1 MTKRLTAVALI
12 CICLLTFGLFLKPVS
27 VHADETQQ
35 FTGEA
40 TLLKQDST
48 SGTFQITVS
57 NKGEDFDGTVR
68 FQIDADGGAKAY
80 SAFDTKMTLPQDGQK
95 QYMITVPLDDYSS
108 SKGLAFLTF
117 LDDKG
122 EALQLIKLTGILGDK
137 AGKTTVGVLSDSFD
151 KLSYLQMPGQ
161 TYYANNKER
170 SINLI
175 ELSSSDL
182 KKSLSGLYFLVI
194 DDYDMS
200 ALDSKQIAAIEDWVN
215 QGGWLIIGTGS
226 RGSDMISAFSK
237 GFLDLA
243 YVSTTEAGTPNE
255 ASKIINKHQG
265 DYTTYV
271 NNGVNLQDLAYSEF
285 TYSGTSGYF
294 SSEHPGWN
302 IQIGQGCALV
312 LGISLSDLQV
322 QSGSENIVYSLYDEV
337 QYNSLKSSS
346 YTDRDNWAYMAS
358 RALSAIDRQFTDVN
372 FTSLKVLIFLYAILV
387 GPVLYLIL
395 RRAKRSEWYWVGI
408 PILGVVFVG
417 LVYLCGNGM
426 QVRGTKMYS
435 VSVQQADGE
444 TDPDVNTYLLGYRSG
459 TKEWTTKLNDN
470 YMYAGS
476 AFSTYV
482 TASRKVPEYV
492 NHIVY
497 DGDKI
502 RIGANPT
509 TNFESEYMKAFGSGI
524 SVGSIDTDQVV
535 LDSNAQSGSVT
546 NNTNQDFPYLALQ
559 SSDYI
564 LILTDVK
571 AGETVDIADAI
582 KNKKYVYNQADAYL
596 DDAFDKLVDYYN
608 YGAKTTVA
616 DKDVMSALMLGMS
629 DARQYTAAQADYVV
643 ATGITK
649 QGMHKAT
656 SEQSE
661 RAYSCFYAIAEQE
674 GSHASN

>member
-1 MTKRLTAVALI
+1 MTKRLTAAALI
-12 CICLLTFGLFLKPVS
+12 CICLLTLGSFLKPVS

-40 TLLKQDST
+40 TLLKQDNT

-68 FQIDADGGAKAY
+68 FQIDVDGSSKAY
-80 SAFDTKMTLPQDGQK
+80 SAFDTKMALPQDGQK
-95 QYMITVPLDDYSS
+95 QYMVTVPLDDYSS
-108 SKGLAFLTF
+108 SKGLAFITF

-122 EALQLIKLTGILGDK
+122 EALQQIKLTGILGDK

-151 KLSYLQMPGQ
+151 KLSYLQMSGQ
-161 TYYANNKER
+161 TYYVNNKER

-200 ALDSKQIAAIEDWVN
+200 ALDSKQIAAIEDWVD

-226 RGSDMISAFSK
+226 RGADMISAFSN
-237 GFLDLA
+237 GFLNLT
-243 YVSTTEAGTPNE
+243 YVSTTEAGKPNE
-255 ASKIINKHQG
+255 ASKIIDKNQG

-285 TYSGTSGYF
+285 TYNGSNGYF
-294 SSEHPGWN
+294 GSEHPGWN

-337 QYNSLKSSS
+337 QYNSLKASG
-346 YTDRDNWAYMAS
+346 YTDQDSWAYMGS

-372 FTSLKVLIFLYAILV
+372 FTSLKVLIVLYAFLA

-395 RRAKRSEWYWVGI
+395 RKAKRSEWYWVGI
-408 PILGVVFVG
+408 PILGVAFVG

-426 QVRGTKMYS
+426 QVRGTKVYS
-435 VSVQQADGE
+435 VSVQQADGVA
-444 TDPDVNTYLLGYRSG
+444 DPDVNTYLLGYRSG

-476 AFSTYV
+476 AFSAYG
-482 TASRKVPEYV
+482 SSWHKVPDYT

-497 DGDKI
+497 DGNEI
-502 RIGANPT
+502 RIGANPS

-524 SVGSIDTDQVV
+524 SIGSIDTDQVV

-546 NNTNQDFPYLALQ
+546 HNTDRDFPYLALQ
-559 SSDYI
+559 STDYT

-582 KNKKYVYNQADAYL
+582 KNKRYVYNQSNSYL
-596 DDAFDKLVDYYN
+596 DDVFDQLVDYYH
-608 YGAKTTVA
+608 YGVTTTVE
-616 DKDVMSALMLGMS
+616 DKDVAAALILGMA
-629 DARQYTAAQADYVV
+629 DARQYTTDQADYVV

-649 QGMHKAT
+649 QGMQKAT
-656 SEQSE
+656 AEQSE

>member
-1 MTKRLTAVALI
+1 
-12 CICLLTFGLFLKPVS
+12 
-27 VHADETQQ
+27 
-35 FTGEA
+35 
-40 TLLKQDST
+40 
-48 SGTFQITVS
+48 
-57 NKGEDFDGTVR
+57 
-68 FQIDADGGAKAY
+68 
-80 SAFDTKMTLPQDGQK
+80 
-95 QYMITVPLDDYSS
+95 
-108 SKGLAFLTF
+108 
-117 LDDKG
+117 
-122 EALQLIKLTGILGDK
+122 
-137 AGKTTVGVLSDSFD
+137 
-151 KLSYLQMPGQ
+151 MPGQ

-337 QYNSLKSSS
+337 QYNSLKASS

-535 LDSNAQSGSVT
+535 LDSNAH
-546 NNTNQDFPYLALQ
+546 
-559 SSDYI
+559 
-564 LILTDVK
+564 VK

-629 DARQYTAAQADYVV
+629 DARQYTADQADYVV